1 MDGYDHS
8 NSRPPVADAGQSV
21 DGERRSLPAATAGVP
36 SVPCIDDTAFHEPN
50 DGQGD
55 GKSRRAAPWPFLI
68 RRLG

>member
-8 NSRPPVADAGQSV
+8 NSCLPVVDTGQSV
-21 DGERRSLPAATAGVP
+21 DGERRSPPAATAGVP
-36 SVPCIDDTAFHEPN
+36 PVLCIDDTAIHEPN
-50 DGQGD
+50 DGRGD